1 MGRWGGRELPQ
12 AQPRIHS
19 KSWPNSPQPGEQQAQ
34 VQRPCSWVLGI
45 LAHCILSRYYCYY
58 PSFTWAQR
66 GDVSC
71 PRSCSYSGAK
81 SRFKSRPSDF
91 RDLVPM
97 GRARGRTSPP
107 AFQALKE
114 ERRGASWQQGQR
126 GVSGATTGRSKLTFL
141 QSMMSFSLRKRKMP
155 FPCDRATWGGS
166 KCRTVSVQLPVLP
179 CGTLCLGHL
188 STISVSIFPLGFQL
202 SPEEWPSPA
211 PALGRA
217 REKVLSLAGRRGKRG
232 GETGRFHSQRQTMA

>member
-1 MGRWGGRELPQ
+1 MFSGFRHISSLHPQQVLLLLPS
-12 AQPRIHS
+12 IY
-19 KSWPNSPQPGEQQAQ
+19 
-34 VQRPCSWVLGI
+34 LG
-45 LAHCILSRYYCYY
+45 
-58 PSFTWAQR
+58 QR

-71 PRSCSYSGAK
+71 SRSRSYSGAK
-81 SRFKSRPSDF
+81 SKFKSRPSDF

-97 GRARGRTSPP
+97 GRPRGRTSPA

-114 ERRGASWQQGQR
+114 GRRGASWQQGQR
-126 GVSGATTGRSKLTFL
+126 GTSGATTGRSKLTFL

-155 FPCDRATWGGS
+155 FPCDRATWGGG
-166 KCRTVSVQLPVLP
+166 KCRKVSVQLPVLP

-188 STISVSIFPLGFQL
+188 STISVSIFPMGFQL

-217 REKVLSLAGRRGKRG
+217 REKVVLSLAGGRGKRG
-232 GETGRFHSQRQTMA
+232 GETGQFHSQRQTMA

>member
-1 MGRWGGRELPQ
+1 MCRSWSSCSCYSRALLSSLRFRGVQQFPQDHTAAEWQRQDWNQDFYYTGPGIGMGRWGGRELPQ

-45 LAHCILSRYYCYY
+45 LAHCILSRYYCYH

-71 PRSCSYSGAK
+71 PRSRSYSGAK

-97 GRARGRTSPP
+97 GRPRGRTSPP

-126 GVSGATTGRSKLTFL
+126 GVSVATTGRSKLTFL

-155 FPCDRATWGGS
+155 FP
-166 KCRTVSVQLPVLP
+166 
-179 CGTLCLGHL
+179 
-188 STISVSIFPLGFQL
+188 
-202 SPEEWPSPA
+202 
-211 PALGRA
+211 
-217 REKVLSLAGRRGKRG
+217 
-232 GETGRFHSQRQTMA
+232 